1 MRESNIELLRIVSMV
16 LIIMHHFSV
25 HGTFA
30 FTPDLTFNKVFLLV
44 FGLGLFIMF
53 LKAKITYRPW
63 INTVAST
70 TFGIYLLHDNKLFLH
85 QSRVEK
91 KLKF

>member
-30 FTPDLTFNKVFLLV
+30 FTP
-44 FGLGLFIMF
+44 
-53 LKAKITYRPW
+53 
-63 INTVAST
+63 
-70 TFGIYLLHDNKLFLH
+70 
-85 QSRVEK
+85 E
-91 KLKF
+91 